1 MVRYIIR
8 RLLWAVVLFIA
19 VTLATY
25 LIFYI
30 IPVNPARLA
39 IGKAASPSEVKTVT
53 HQLYL
58 DRPIYIQY
66 LHFLWQLV
74 GHHSLGYSFAN
85 RQSVNS
91 LVLAAAPITI
101 SLVLGSVV
109 VWMAVAVPVGVYSA
123 LHPRTVPD
131 RIAMV
136 TVLAGISVHPVWLS
150 IIAIYLIG
158 YLPTTGHILGLH
170 FPAFSLVPISGYCNF
185 TGGSTGQ
192 ICGGPWDWFH
202 ALILPWCVF
211 AFLYAAFYVR
221 MIRSSV
227 METLGEDYVR
237 TARAKGAPERQ
248 VLVQHVLRNAML
260 PVVTML
266 GMDVAL
272 ALGGAILIEQVFSL
286 PGLGYTAIH
295 SLYNFDYPVTLG
307 VVVFGSLCV
316 IVLNLLVDL
325 LYAWIDPRIR
335 LS

>member
-1 MVRYIIR
+1 VVRYIIR

-158 YLPTTGHILGLH
+158 YLPTTGHI
-170 FPAFSLVPISGYCNF
+170 
-185 TGGSTGQ
+185 
-192 ICGGPWDWFH
+192 CGGPWDWFH